1 VQSRRL
7 AIDVNILIRAVLGV
21 RVRHL
26 IERYC
31 EPAAFFVAESNALRV
46 KPGRKFRKLTDS
58 RCQCAGC
65 GEYFN
70 SDSAFDK
77 HRIGEF
83 GKDRRCMTTA
93 KMREAGMS
101 KNAADWW
108 VIEPFQKWSKE
119 PEHDAEDAPE
129 AVS

>member
-1 VQSRRL
+1 MQSRRL
-7 AIDVNILIRAVLGV
+7 AIDVNILVRAVLGV
-21 RVRHL
+21 RVRRL

-31 EPAAFFVAESNALRV
+31 EPAAFLVAESNALRV

-58 RCQCAGC
+58 RCQCAGG

-77 HRIGEF
+77 HRIGDF
-83 GKDRRCMTTA
+83 GKNRRCMTTA
-93 KMREAGMS
+93 EMREGRDVQERGRLVGD
-101 KNAADWW
+101 K
-108 VIEPFQKWSKE
+108 PFQKWSKE
-119 PEHDAEDAPE
+119 PEHDAQDAPE